1 MVCAKFKLS
10 FYCRTK
16 PQKTMHPLL
25 KPLFLVAIG
34 LITSSMSQGTERDC
48 AYSNADWIQ
57 FSPTNP
63 APGDTVRIK
72 ALSIDSALTDL
83 LLETEEGT
91 HPLLAHSADG
101 PPYSLDAETHVPLSG
116 SPRIVALRGGETV
129 ACRVIQGASG
139 RTDSPHEWT
148 QAMEAFYAS
157 WIAQLFDGPPEQ
169 ELSFRSLEPV
179 LRDPERNFLH
189 NSLGLNEDIRLPATP
204 DCADLPYFLRAYFA
218 WKMELPVAYRACD
231 RGTSGRPP
239 HCGSPTLDDR
249 FSSTSISAQGFT
261 QFSRKLFDTVH
272 SGSARTAISDESTDF
287 YPLEI
292 SRSSLW
298 PGAVYADPY
307 GHTLIIAKWVAPKEG
322 RPGILLAADAQP
334 DNSVTRK
341 RFWEGNFLFAD
352 IAGAG
357 PGFKAFRP
365 ILRDDGR
372 LQLASNRQLSAGAP
386 AGRFSLE
393 QEHLP
398 ADDFYAAMERAIN
411 PSGLKA
417 MDAYESKLSA
427 LIEQIQT
434 RVTAVENGETYAR
447 QHRGASIS
455 MPTGPAIF
463 ETTGPWEDY
472 ASPSRDMRLLIALN
486 VVSKFPDL
494 IRRHPELFNLESG
507 SAESSAEEIS
517 RHHAERIQQVSF
529 QYQRSDGSP
538 FTLTL
543 AQLFERRGSL
553 EVGYNPNDCAER
565 RWGAISGTEEYQTCT
580 RQAPQD
586 QAARMEQYRSW
597 FRNTQRPT
605 R

>member
-1 MVCAKFKLS
+1 M
-10 FYCRTK
+10 
-16 PQKTMHPLL
+16 
-25 KPLFLVAIG
+25 G
-34 LITSSMSQGTERDC
+34 
-48 AYSNADWIQ
+48 
-57 FSPTNP
+57 
-63 APGDTVRIK
+63 
-72 ALSIDSALTDL
+72 
-83 LLETEEGT
+83 
-91 HPLLAHSADG
+91 
-101 PPYSLDAETHVPLSG
+101 
-116 SPRIVALRGGETV
+116 
-129 ACRVIQGASG
+129 
-139 RTDSPHEWT
+139 
-148 QAMEAFYAS
+148 
-157 WIAQLFDGPPEQ
+157 
-169 ELSFRSLEPV
+169 
-179 LRDPERNFLH
+179 
-189 NSLGLNEDIRLPATP
+189 
-204 DCADLPYFLRAYFA
+204 
-218 WKMELPVAYRACD
+218 LPVAYRACD

-249 FSSTSISAQGFT
+249 FSSQNITAQGFT

-272 SGSARTAISDESTDF
+272 SGSARTAIRDESTDF

-292 SRSSLW
+292 SRNALW

-307 GHTLIIAKWVAPKEG
+307 GHTLIIAKWIAPKNG
-322 RPGILLAADAQP
+322 QPGILLAADAQP

-352 IAGAG
+352 IPGAG

-365 ILRDDGR
+365 LLRDEGR
-372 LQLASNRQLSAGAP
+372 LHLATNSQLSEGAP

-398 ADDFYAAMERAIN
+398 SDDFYAAMERAIN
-411 PSGLKA
+411 PSGLKPI
-417 MDAYESKLSA
+417 DAYESKLSA
-427 LIEQIQT
+427 LIEQVQT
-434 RVTAVENGETYAR
+434 RVTAVQNGDTYFR
-447 QHRGASIS
+447 QHRGGAIP
-455 MPTGPAIF
+455 MPVGPSIF

-494 IRRHPELFNLESG
+494 IRRHPELFNLDPG
-507 SAESSAEEIS
+507 SAESIAEETA
-517 RHHAERIQQVSF
+517 RHHAERIQQVNF
-529 QYQRSDGSP
+529 QYLRSDGSP

-543 AQLFERRGSL
+543 AQLFERRGAL

-565 RWGAISGTEEYQTCT
+565 RWGATSGMDEYLPCN

>member
-1 MVCAKFKLS
+1 M
-10 FYCRTK
+10 
-16 PQKTMHPLL
+16 
-25 KPLFLVAIG
+25 
-34 LITSSMSQGTERDC
+34 
-48 AYSNADWIQ
+48 
-57 FSPTNP
+57 
-63 APGDTVRIK
+63 
-72 ALSIDSALTDL
+72 
-83 LLETEEGT
+83 LETEEGT
-91 HPLLAHSADG
+91 RSLSTQSGNG
-101 PPYSLDAETHVPLSG
+101 PPFTLDAEVQIPLAGSARVIALKGDVPVSCRTFQNRNSG
-116 SPRIVALRGGETV
+116 DESPR
-129 ACRVIQGASG
+129 
-139 RTDSPHEWT
+139 EWT

-157 WIAQLFDGPPEQ
+157 WIAQLFDGPAEQ

-179 LRDPERNFLH
+179 LRDPSRNFLH
-189 NSLGLNEDIRLPATP
+189 NTLGLNEDVRLPATP

-218 WKMELPVAYRACD
+218 WKMGLPLAYRACD

-239 HCGSPTLDDR
+239 HCGIPTLDDR
-249 FSSTSISAQGFT
+249 FSNQNISAQAFT

-272 SGSARTAISDESTDF
+272 SGSARTAIRDESTDF

-292 SRSSLW
+292 SRNALW

-307 GHTLIIAKWVAPKEG
+307 GHTLIIAKWIAPTSDH
-322 RPGILLAADAQP
+322 PGILLAADAQP

-365 ILRDDGR
+365 ILRDEGR
-372 LQLASNRQLSAGAP
+372 LHLASNRELSEGAP
-386 AGRFSLE
+386 AGAFSLE

-411 PSGLKA
+411 PSGLDA
-417 MDAYESKLSA
+417 MDAYESKLRA

-434 RVTAVENGETYAR
+434 RVTAVQNGESYVR
-447 QHRGASIS
+447 QHRGSSIP

-507 SAESSAEEIS
+507 SAESTAERIS

-529 QYQRSDGSP
+529 PYLRSDGSS

-543 AQLFERRGSL
+543 SQLFDRRGAL

-565 RWGAISGTEEYQTCT
+565 RWGASPGTDEYGTCT

-586 QAARMEQYRSW
+586 QAARMEQYRPW
-597 FRNTQRPT
+597 FKNTQRPT